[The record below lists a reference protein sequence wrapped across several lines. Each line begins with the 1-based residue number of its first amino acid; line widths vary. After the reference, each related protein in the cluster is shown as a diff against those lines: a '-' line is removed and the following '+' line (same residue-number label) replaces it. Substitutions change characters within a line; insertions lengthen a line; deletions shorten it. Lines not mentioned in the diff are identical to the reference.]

1 MSKPATDAKSKKPG
15 EAKKSGD
22 PKKSVPPKPKPK
34 PKPKGEGKKGA
45 AEKAEAAEPSEPE
58 PKVEPRLR
66 QKYRTAVVPA
76 LMQQF
81 GYKNVMQVPRL
92 QKIVVNVGLGAAVA
106 NPKLLDGAVAEIAAI
121 TGQKPVITRARK
133 SIASFKLRA
142 KMPIGVTVTLR
153 RERMWEFFDRLVT
166 LSLPRVRDFRG
177 VSPRAFD
184 GLGNYT
190 LGLKEQ
196 IVFPEVNFDK
206 VDHTHGMNVT
216 FVTTA
221 KTNEEAKQLLGH
233 LGMPFRS

>member
-15 EAKKSGD
+15 DAKKSGG
-22 PKKSVPPKPKPK
+22 PQKSVP

-45 AEKAEAAEPSEPE
+45 APKAQAAEATEPSEPE

-66 QKYRTAVVPA
+66 EKYKTTVVPA

-133 SIASFKLRA
+133 SIASFKLRT

>member
-1 MSKPATDAKSKKPG
+1 MSKPATDAKAKKSG
-15 EAKKSGD
+15 EAKKPGD
-22 PKKSVPPKPKPK
+22 PKKSAP

-45 AEKAEAAEPSEPE
+45 AEKAQPAAAPEPSAPE

-66 QKYRTAVVPA
+66 EKYRAAVVPA

-221 KTNEEAKQLLGH
+221 KSNEEARQLLGH